1 MIAPGAVVTAVDRID
16 PWPVAAFSAVLDLP
30 APAAGPGEE
39 LPPLW
44 HWFSFLDHPRR
55 SELGDDGHPVT
66 GPFLPPLPHRRRMIA
81 GGRWRGNAPLRVGDT
96 VQRRS
101 EVVSST
107 PRTGRSGAMLFVTVR
122 HALVRD
128 GELLAVEEQD
138 VVYRSQPPG
147 AARPLADGEPAP
159 VPVPGLELR
168 TDAALLF
175 RFSALTHNAHRI
187 HYDLPYATGVEGYPG
202 LVVHGP
208 LLALLALEVPR
219 RAGRPVTALSYR
231 LSRPVVAGA
240 TVVAGGS
247 GDDLV
252 VVVPGE
258 PAALTA
264 VVGRAGGAAPAFVT
278 PPGARG
284 ERDHGSAAGTP
295 RGCEQSPGTASA
307 TSASTPSPT
316 HGSPTPTT

>member
-1 MIAPGAVVTAVDRID
+1 MIAPGTVVTAIDRID
-16 PWPVAAFSAVLDLP
+16 PWPVAAFSALLDLP
-30 APAAGPGEE
+30 GPVAGPGAE

-55 SELGDDGHPVT
+55 SELGDDGHPLA
-66 GPFLPPLPHRRRMIA
+66 GPFLPSLPHRRRMIA
-81 GGRWRGNAPLRVGDT
+81 GGRWRAHAPVRVGDA
-96 VQRRS
+96 VERRS

-122 HALVRD
+122 HALLRD

-159 VPVPGLELR
+159 MPAAGLELG
-168 TDAALLF
+168 TDTALLF

-187 HYDLPYATGVEGYPG
+187 HYDLLYATAVEGYPG

-231 LSRPVVAGA
+231 LSRPVIAGA
-240 TVVAGGS
+240 TVVAGPVGA
-247 GDDLV
+247 GVGDLV

-264 VVGRAGGAAPAFVT
+264 VVG
-278 PPGARG
+278 
-284 ERDHGSAAGTP
+284 
-295 RGCEQSPGTASA
+295 
-307 TSASTPSPT
+307 
-316 HGSPTPTT
+316 